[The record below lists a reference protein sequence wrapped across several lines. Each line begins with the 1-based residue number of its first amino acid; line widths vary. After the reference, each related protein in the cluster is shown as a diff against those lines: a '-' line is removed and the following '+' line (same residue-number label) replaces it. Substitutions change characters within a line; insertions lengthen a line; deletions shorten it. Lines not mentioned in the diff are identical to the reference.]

1 MPNHNMVIDTLVPP
15 LAAELSE
22 TFFFG
27 MSLLDTLTR
36 TETGDSRGVHGIVC
50 LFDIFHAVSIRT
62 SCLLFPILT
71 RVQGAKGCQIAQEM
85 LC

>member
-36 TETGDSRGVHGIVC
+36 TETGDSRGVHGFVC
-50 LFDIFHAVSIRT
+50 LLDLFHVVSIRA
-62 SCLLFPILT
+62 SRLQLQILT
-71 RVQGAKGCQIAQEM
+71 RMLGAKGYPVVQE
-85 LC
+85 